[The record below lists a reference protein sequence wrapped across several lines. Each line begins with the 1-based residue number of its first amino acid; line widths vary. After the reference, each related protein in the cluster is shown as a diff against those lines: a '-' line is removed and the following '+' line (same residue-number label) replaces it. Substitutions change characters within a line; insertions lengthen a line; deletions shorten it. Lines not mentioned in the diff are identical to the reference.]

1 MTSDRIITFILG
13 FARALRVSGVKV
25 SPMDSVDAIRALSLF
40 ENLNKRKVY
49 SILKAIFVKRF
60 EDYLIFDLLFQMLY
74 NKIMDQKQEE
84 GGESEEEILN
94 ALKNLDKEIL
104 SQIVESNENNVNLSY
119 KVMYSPYESKAKREL
134 RNREYRDV
142 IYVRRSLRAMTK
154 LLATYRGLR
163 YENTRKGYVDM
174 RRTYRKN
181 LTYGGDILSLMKR
194 NRKINR
200 AKLVLVCDISGSMD
214 DHSEKLF
221 ALMYCVANKF
231 HKGLTFCF
239 STRLLNVSDYLR
251 GLTFEKAR
259 DNLSHKVDIWKSG
272 TRIGYALN
280 SLINKY
286 AGSLDQRSIVIIVSD
301 GLDLG
306 DAEILR
312 NSMKE
317 IRRRVKHIVWFNPL
331 ADERDYRPYAI
342 GMRTAMEFIDVFAPF
357 SYLWNEN
364 RLRKEII
371 RQISNPS
378 NKYYLFQSVRGNNL

>member
-1 MTSDRIITFILG
+1 MSSEKLITFVLG
-13 FARALRVSGVKV
+13 FARALRFNGVKV
-25 SPMDSVDAIRALSLF
+25 SPMDSVDAIRSLMLL
-40 ENLNKRKVY
+40 ENLNRRKIY
-49 SILKAIFVKRF
+49 SILKAVFVKRF
-60 EDYLIFDLLFQMLY
+60 EDYLIFDMLFQMLY
-74 NKIMDQKQEE
+74 NKMMEQKQEE
-84 GGESEEEILN
+84 GETDEDILN
-94 ALKNLDKEIL
+94 ALKTLDKEIIA
-104 SQIVESNENNVNLSY
+104 QIVESNDSNINLSY
-119 KVMYSPYESKAKREL
+119 KVMYSPYESKSKREL
-134 RNREYRDV
+134 RNREYKDV
-142 IYVRRSLRAMTK
+142 IYARRSLKALTK

-163 YENTRKGYVDM
+163 YENTRKGYIDM

-194 NRKINR
+194 NRKMNR

-231 HKGLTFCF
+231 HKCSTFCF
-239 STRLLNVSDYLR
+239 STRLIDVGGYIR
-251 GLTFEKAR
+251 GFTFEKAK

-272 TRIGYALN
+272 TRIGYALS
-280 SLINKY
+280 SLINNY
-286 AGSLDQRSIVIIVSD
+286 PGILDQRTILIIVSD

-342 GMRTAMEFIDVFAPF
+342 GMRTAMEFIDVFVPF
-357 SYLWNEN
+357 SYIWNEN

-371 RQISNPS
+371 KQINNPS
-378 NKYYLFQSVRGNNL
+378 NKGYLFQMVRGSS